1 MNRFFTVL
9 PVVLVSIALG
19 AGLSVASANESTHPF
34 KMSTE
39 INAATLDA
47 MGANHPAIGAKEVTK
62 PANAVIRK
70 GKVIEVV
77 DADDFSYLRI
87 ESDKK
92 EIWIAGIK
100 VKAKVGDNISYAEN
114 VTMDNFV
121 SKALNRTF
129 AKVVFVS
136 SVSVVK

>member
-1 MNRFFTVL
+1 MNRSLFVL
-9 PVVLVSIALG
+9 PAVLVSIAVG
-19 AGLSVASANESTHPF
+19 VSLSTASATESAHPF
-34 KMSTE
+34 KMSSE

-47 MGANHPAIGAKEVTK
+47 MGANHPAVGSKEVKQTS
-62 PANAVIRK
+62 NAITRQ
-70 GKVIEVV
+70 GKVVEVV

-87 ESDKK
+87 ESGNK

-100 VKAKVGDNISYAEN
+100 VKAKVGDKISYEEN

-129 AKVVFVS
+129 AKVVFAS
-136 SVSVVK
+136 SVSVVE